1 MWTKQI
7 DKDGNIF
14 FFNSTQNRSVWQP
27 PADAVIHEAPNL
39 RYQPVP
45 QQDINKNAADAFISD
60 LIGGSSELASN
71 QRGHSPSGVSTIAVP
86 PVEERGISSDTGG
99 NDVIRQ
105 KMEEAVQRR
114 QREAMAKLNGKKV
127 DDQSS
132 STLTSST
139 YLQQK
144 NELESMAGSKG
155 DDAGKWLVR

>member
-1 MWTKQI
+1 V
-7 DKDGNIF
+7 G
-14 FFNSTQNRSVWQP
+14 
-27 PADAVIHEAPNL
+27 
-39 RYQPVP
+39 
-45 QQDINKNAADAFISD
+45 FI
-60 LIGGSSELASN
+60 LK
-71 QRGHSPSGVSTIAVP
+71 TIRC
-86 PVEERGISSDTGG
+86 RGISSDTGG